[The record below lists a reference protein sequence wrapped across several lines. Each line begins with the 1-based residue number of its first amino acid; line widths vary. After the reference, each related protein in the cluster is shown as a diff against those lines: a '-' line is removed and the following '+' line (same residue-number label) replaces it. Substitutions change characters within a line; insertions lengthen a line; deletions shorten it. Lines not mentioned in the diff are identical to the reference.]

1 MKYKLVNENFRDE
14 YVANLLRVRGVEDVE
29 SYMNPHDAMIQDPSV
44 LDNIDAGAQLLYET
58 ISKNDNIII
67 VTDPDCDGFTS
78 AAIMYQY
85 IKNITPNINIEY
97 YVHEH
102 KSHGLEDL
110 IELLVDTIEPHTLV
124 ICPDSSTNDYIYH
137 KELEELGIGINVLV
151 LDHHE
156 KEENVPINES
166 NTIVINNQLGDYKNK
181 ALTGAGVV
189 YQFCRYYDN
198 KYGYNYADDYVDL
211 AALGI
216 IGDMGSV
223 IQPEN
228 RYIITKGLNNIK
240 NFFFLAAIN
249 KQSYSMG
256 GKINPISVSFYI
268 SPLINAMTRAGNLD
282 EKRRMFEAF
291 IDGEKMIPCN
301 KRGAKGTLEM
311 AAIESLRECTNA
323 KKRQNDIKIQVT
335 ESLEGKIYSEDL
347 LSNKILLVILDD
359 DDVFPSELN
368 GLVAMELVQRYN
380 KPVLLGRLNNE
391 GYVRGSIRGLN
402 DSDLTSLKD
411 LLEDSKCFEYV
422 QGHANA
428 AGYSIPYKNIEKF
441 HDYANKELEHINFE
455 ENVYTIN
462 FIREADAIDMSDLVL
477 DIGAHQGWGQSNS
490 EPLILIKNIYV
501 TPDNITLMKKDTVKI
516 TTPNMVYI
524 KFNSKDFYDEV
535 VAANGTYLDIIGR
548 ANLNEYYGR
557 ITPQIMIT
565 DYELKNEDDSYLSF

>member
-1 MKYKLVNENFRDE
+1 MC
-14 YVANLLRVRGVEDVE
+14 
-29 SYMNPHDAMIQDPSV
+29 
-44 LDNIDAGAQLLYET
+44 
-58 ISKNDNIII
+58 
-67 VTDPDCDGFTS
+67 DCDGFTS

-85 IKNITPNINIEY
+85 IKDIAPNINIEY

-110 IELLVDTIEPHTLV
+110 IELLVDTITPHTLV

-137 KELEELGIGINVLV
+137 KELEELGICINVLV

-166 NTIVINNQLGDYKNK
+166 NTIVINNQFGNYNNR

-198 KYGYNYADDYVDL
+198 KYGYNYADNYVDL

-268 SPLINAMTRAGNLD
+268 SPLINAMTRAGSLD

-347 LSNKILLVILDD
+347 LSNKVLLVILDD

-428 AGYSIPYKNIEKF
+428 AGYSIPYKNIDKF
-441 HDYANKELEHINFE
+441 HDYANKELEYINFE

-462 FIREADAIDMSDLVL
+462 FIREASAIDMSDLVL
-477 DIGAHQGWGQSNS
+477 DVGAHQGWGQSNS

>member
-1 MKYKLVNENFRDE
+1 
-14 YVANLLRVRGVEDVE
+14 
-29 SYMNPHDAMIQDPSV
+29 
-44 LDNIDAGAQLLYET
+44 
-58 ISKNDNIII
+58 
-67 VTDPDCDGFTS
+67 
-78 AAIMYQY
+78 
-85 IKNITPNINIEY
+85 
-97 YVHEH
+97 
-102 KSHGLEDL
+102 
-110 IELLVDTIEPHTLV
+110 
-124 ICPDSSTNDYIYH
+124 
-137 KELEELGIGINVLV
+137 
-151 LDHHE
+151 
-156 KEENVPINES
+156 
-166 NTIVINNQLGDYKNK
+166 
-181 ALTGAGVV
+181 
-189 YQFCRYYDN
+189 
-198 KYGYNYADDYVDL
+198 
-211 AALGI
+211 
-216 IGDMGSV
+216 MGSV

-268 SPLINAMTRAGNLD
+268 SPLINAMTRAGSLD

-323 KKRQNDIKIQVT
+323 KKRQNDIKIQIT

-347 LSNKILLVILDD
+347 LSNKVLLVILDD

-402 DSDLTSLKD
+402 DSDLISLKD

-441 HDYANKELEHINFE
+441 HDYANKELEYINFE

-462 FIREADAIDMSDLVL
+462 FIREANAIDMSDLIL
-477 DIGAHQGWGQSNS
+477 DVGAHQGWGQSNS

-548 ANLNEYYGR
+548 ANLNEYYGK

>member
-1 MKYKLVNENFRDE
+1 MKYKLVNENYKNE
-14 YVANLLRVRGVEDVE
+14 YVANLLKARGVEDVE
-29 SYMNPHDAMIQDPSV
+29 SYMNPHEAMIQDPSM
-44 LDNIDAGAQLLYET
+44 LDNIEKGAELLYET
-58 ISKNDNIII
+58 ISKNDNIVII
-67 VTDPDCDGFTS
+67 ADCDCDGFTS

-85 IKNITPNINIEY
+85 IKNIAPNINIEY

-110 IELLVDTIEPHTLV
+110 IELLIDTIEPHTLV

-166 NTIVINNQLGDYKNK
+166 NTIVINNQLGNYNNR

-268 SPLINAMTRAGNLD
+268 SPLINAMTRAGSLD

-323 KKRQNDIKIQVT
+323 KKRQNDIKIQIT

-347 LSNKILLVILDD
+347 LSNKVLLVILND

-402 DSDLTSLKD
+402 DSDLISLKD

-441 HDYANKELEHINFE
+441 HDYANKELEYINFE

-462 FIREADAIDMSDLVL
+462 FIREANAIDMSDLIL
-477 DIGAHQGWGQSNS
+477 DVGAHQGWGQSNN

-548 ANLNEYYGR
+548 ANLNEYYGK

>member
-14 YVANLLRVRGVEDVE
+14 YVANLLRARGVEDVE
-29 SYMNPHDAMIQDPSV
+29 SYMNPHDAMIQDPSA
-44 LDNIDAGAQLLYET
+44 LDNIESGAELLYET

-67 VTDPDCDGFTS
+67 ITDCDCDGFTS

-85 IKNITPNINIEY
+85 IKDIAPNINIEY

-110 IELLVDTIEPHTLV
+110 IELLVDTIAPHTLV

-166 NTIVINNQLGDYKNK
+166 NTIVINNQFGNYNNK

-256 GKINPISVSFYI
+256 GKINPTSVSFYI
-268 SPLINAMTRAGNLD
+268 SPLINAMTRTGSLD

-428 AGYSIPYKNIEKF
+428 AGYSIPYKNIDKF

-462 FIREADAIDMSDLVL
+462 FIREASAIDMSDLVL
-477 DIGAHQGWGQSNS
+477 DIGAHQGWGQSNN

>member
-14 YVANLLRVRGVEDVE
+14 YVANLLRARGVEDVE
-29 SYMNPHDAMIQDPSV
+29 SYMNPHEAMIQDPSA
-44 LDNIDAGAQLLYET
+44 LDNIESGAELLYET

-67 VTDPDCDGFTS
+67 AVDPDCDGFTS

-85 IKNITPNINIEY
+85 IKDIAPNINIEY

-110 IELLVDTIEPHTLV
+110 IELLVDTIAPHTLV

-166 NTIVINNQLGDYKNK
+166 NTIVINNQFGNYNNK

-268 SPLINAMTRAGNLD
+268 SPLINAMTRAGSLD

-347 LSNKILLVILDD
+347 LSNKVLLVILDD

-402 DSDLTSLKD
+402 DSELPSLKAF
-411 LLEDSKCFEYV
+411 LESSNYFEYV
-422 QGHANA
+422 QGHANS
-428 AGYSIPYKNIEKF
+428 AGYSIPYKNIDKF

-462 FIREADAIDMSDLVL
+462 FIREASAIDMSDLVL